1 MPFSSLE
8 GAGHPQ
14 AEAQGH
20 APAPRGTRGRAAG
33 LSSPWTLG
41 PFPAP
46 PPARS
51 RTSLEPVPYTAKRG
65 EGQGPPD
72 TAALRHESPPP
83 ARDMGQGRGAHFLYL
98 AGLDPILSRGGFQ
111 SPIHSLPWSHQVW
124 LGVPLSLFPSFVFVL
139 LSSLSYMSVFPY
151 MSLLFVS
158 PSLLP
163 LTSHILSSLPVSP
176 GYLSPVHIF
185 PGRSHWKDQTLPY
198 SSLFPRINPHMNKI
212 QNQVHLPIGAGTLRR
227 SRIKLFSVSEA
238 ALLTSVCVP
247 VSWG

>member
-20 APAPRGTRGRAAG
+20 APAPWGTRGRAAG

-83 ARDMGQGRGAHFLYL
+83 ARDLGQGRGAHFLYL

-111 SPIHSLPWSHQVW
+111 SPIHSPPWSRQVW
-124 LGVPLSLFPSFVFVL
+124 LGVPFSLFPSFVCPAVFFVL
-139 LSSLSYMSVFPY
+139 HVCLS
-151 MSLLFVS
+151 LFVS
-158 PSLLP
+158 PFCLAVSSPSDVPHFVQCPCLSGLP
-163 LTSHILSSLPVSP
+163 LPTTHSP
-176 GYLSPVHIF
+176 GQVPLEGPDSPLFLPLS
-185 PGRSHWKDQTLPY
+185 
-198 SSLFPRINPHMNKI
+198 
-212 QNQVHLPIGAGTLRR
+212 
-227 SRIKLFSVSEA
+227 
-238 ALLTSVCVP
+238 
-247 VSWG
+247 